1 MGKTRPTCTTMF
13 TTAIFVLLALA
24 SVEAFMPSASFTGVG
39 RFQSSLSMAAKTAVK
54 KADPKAKKVD
64 TKAKKAPAKKAAP
77 ALSSKQQALLAKKAA
92 TDGKEPEIIPG
103 LGLGGPVPDKSLALP
118 FAPYPKTLDGTM
130 VGDVGFDPLGLADT
144 PEKLATYRN
153 AEIKHGRLAMLAVV
167 GWLVSEEEDFALA
180 NFFDLPTFLQE
191 TDGRAPSV
199 LNGGLEQVPPV
210 FWAIAVFTAYVCE
223 LVDEKYPA
231 KSGIIGDLEFDP
243 AGFFPEGEIAQQRMR
258 LAELKHGR
266 IAMLAITIFAA
277 DEDIFG
283 IPVIDLIKDETGG
296 AFPIPAEDI
305 SGYNKFEGLVS
316 MAGEAASMVGDALQ
330 HLG

>member
-1 MGKTRPTCTTMF
+1 MG
-13 TTAIFVLLALA
+13 
-24 SVEAFMPSASFTGVG
+24 
-39 RFQSSLSMAAKTAVK
+39 
-54 KADPKAKKVD
+54 
-64 TKAKKAPAKKAAP
+64 AKKAPAKKAAP

-118 FAPYPKTLDGTM
+118 FAP
-130 VGDVGFDPLGLADT
+130 
-144 PEKLATYRN
+144 YRN

-223 LVDEKYPA
+223 
-231 KSGIIGDLEFDP
+231 
-243 AGFFPEGEIAQQRMR
+243 
-258 LAELKHGR
+258 
-266 IAMLAITIFAA
+266 
-277 DEDIFG
+277 
-283 IPVIDLIKDETGG
+283 
-296 AFPIPAEDI
+296 
-305 SGYNKFEGLVS
+305 
-316 MAGEAASMVGDALQ
+316 
-330 HLG
+330 

>member
-1 MGKTRPTCTTMF
+1 MGRPTCTTMF

-118 FAPYPKTLDGTM
+118 FAPYPATLDGTM
-130 VGDVGFDPLGLADT
+130 VG
-144 PEKLATYRN
+144 
-153 AEIKHGRLAMLAVV
+153 VV

-243 AGFFPEGEIAQQRMR
+243 AGFFPEGEVAQQRMR

-266 IAMLAITIFAA
+266 LAMLAITIFAA

-296 AFPIPAEDI
+296 AFPIPAEDV

>member
-1 MGKTRPTCTTMF
+1 MGETRPTCTTML

-64 TKAKKAPAKKAAP
+64 TKAKKAPVKKAAP
-77 ALSSKQQALLAKKAA
+77 DA
-92 TDGKEPEIIPG
+92 KEPEIIPG
-103 LGLGGPVPDKSLALP
+103 LGLGGPVPEKSLALP

-191 TDGRAPSV
+191 TDGRAPSM

-231 KSGIIGDLEFDP
+231 
-243 AGFFPEGEIAQQRMR
+243 
-258 LAELKHGR
+258 
-266 IAMLAITIFAA
+266 MLAITIFAA

-296 AFPIPAEDI
+296 AFP
-305 SGYNKFEGLVS
+305 
-316 MAGEAASMVGDALQ
+316 
-330 HLG
+330 

>member
-1 MGKTRPTCTTMF
+1 MGTRPTCTTML

-64 TKAKKAPAKKAAP
+64 TKAKKAPVKKAAPAKKAAP
-77 ALSSKQQALLAKKAA
+77 DA
-92 TDGKEPEIIPG
+92 KEPEIIPG
-103 LGLGGPVPDKSLALP
+103 LGLGGPVPEKSLALP

-210 FWAIAVFTAYVCE
+210 FWAIAVFTAYVYE

-243 AGFFPEGEIAQQRMR
+243 AGFFPEGEVAQQRMR

-266 IAMLAITIFAA
+266 LAMLAITIFAA
-277 DEDIFG
+277 DED
-283 IPVIDLIKDETGG
+283 T
-296 AFPIPAEDI
+296 
-305 SGYNKFEGLVS
+305 
-316 MAGEAASMVGDALQ
+316 
-330 HLG
+330 